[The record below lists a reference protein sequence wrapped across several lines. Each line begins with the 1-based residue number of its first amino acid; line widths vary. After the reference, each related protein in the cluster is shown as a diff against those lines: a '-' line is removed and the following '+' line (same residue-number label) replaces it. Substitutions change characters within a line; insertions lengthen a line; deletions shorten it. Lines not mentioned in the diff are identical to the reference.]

1 MIRHLLLIKFK
12 QSADSLEIE
21 KLKGLFAAMPEKVD
35 GVLAVEWGE

>member
-21 KLKGLFAAMPEKVD
+21 KLRCLFAAMPEKVD
-35 GVLAVEWGE
+35 